1 MIHVDQRFFFGG
13 GGCMMIEIAQMAL
26 SYYLNKL
33 RKDCFL
39 KHHGRNDPE
48 SAARARG
55 AICRTVK
62 SVQMIQS
69 AKRE

>member
-1 MIHVDQRFFFGG
+1 MDWMI
-13 GGCMMIEIAQMAL
+13 L
-26 SYYLNKL
+26 
-33 RKDCFL
+33 
-39 KHHGRNDPE
+39 

-69 AKRE
+69 AKRKIQRWNVLLDPVTFYKWRWEFEMAIAVIKLLTVVMYLYNGL